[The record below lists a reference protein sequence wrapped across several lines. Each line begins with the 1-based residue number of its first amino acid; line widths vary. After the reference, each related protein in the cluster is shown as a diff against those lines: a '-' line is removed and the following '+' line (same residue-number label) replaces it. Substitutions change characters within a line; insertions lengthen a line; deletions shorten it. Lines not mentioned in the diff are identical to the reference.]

1 MNLISIVIPVY
12 NCEKYIAK
20 CIDSI
25 INDYEYEDL
34 ELILIN
40 DGSKDKSG
48 DIIAGFAKKDS
59 RIKQINQENSGPS
72 AARNRGLLEA
82 TGRYI
87 MFIDAD
93 DFLDQGALK
102 KFRELLISNKYDT
115 ILFNYKRYDEHNEI
129 EKNKPLFKD
138 GYRYNYKNK
147 ENIYKKLVSTW
158 RLNHL
163 YAKFYY
169 LDIIRN
175 NKIIFNEDIHIG
187 EDNLFNMEYFY
198 YSQKGIYKDLY
209 LYNYRYNPESLT
221 KTFNL
226 SKFEDLKI
234 THAYRMEFIQR
245 YDLDNDVAY
254 NARVFTLKNLFT
266 LVKNALEN
274 NISYEQIKKILK
286 EPFFYSII
294 NDVKIHGFKNRLK
307 RIILRNNLFRF
318 LKLLIKVKVVR

>member
-1 MNLISIVIPVY
+1 M
-12 NCEKYIAK
+12 
-20 CIDSI
+20 
-25 INDYEYEDL
+25 
-34 ELILIN
+34 
-40 DGSKDKSG
+40 
-48 DIIAGFAKKDS
+48 
-59 RIKQINQENSGPS
+59 
-72 AARNRGLLEA
+72 
-82 TGRYI
+82 
-87 MFIDAD
+87 
-93 DFLDQGALK
+93 
-102 KFRELLISNKYDT
+102 
-115 ILFNYKRYDEHNEI
+115 
-129 EKNKPLFKD
+129 
-138 GYRYNYKNK
+138 
-147 ENIYKKLVSTW
+147 STW
-158 RLNHL
+158 HLNHVV
-163 YAKFYY
+163 ATFYSSK
-169 LDIIRN
+169 IIKERN
-175 NKIIFNEDIHIG
+175 IIFNEDIHMG
-187 EDNLFNMEYFY
+187 EDNVFNMHYYY
-198 YSQKGIYKDLY
+198 YSNKGIYKDLY